1 MQILLV
7 PVFGPDD
14 SFPTWS
20 WLYTMTCST
29 KGTILSRSR
38 HQAAEARG
46 AAALASCQK
55 PALGETG
62 KSQQS
67 DTAIV
72 LSRSIHQPAKARVA
86 AAMASCQKS
95 ALGRQANLSQQSFER
110 VVELSPLSVD
120 FLHE

>member
-1 MQILLV
+1 MIAEKRKLHFTFLSLLFFFFF
-7 PVFGPDD
+7 PFI
-14 SFPTWS
+14 SFPFLPFS
-20 WLYTMTCST
+20 LQSI
-29 KGTILSRSR
+29 KGTVLSRSR
-38 HQAAEARG
+38 RQAAEARG

-86 AAMASCQKS
+86 AAMASCQKP
-95 ALGRQANLSQQSFER
+95 ALERQANLSQQSFER
-110 VVELSPLSVD
+110 VVEL
-120 FLHE
+120 

>member
-1 MQILLV
+1 MIAEKRKLHFTFLSLLFFFFS
-7 PVFGPDD
+7 PFI
-14 SFPTWS
+14 SFPFLPFS
-20 WLYTMTCST
+20 LQSI
-29 KGTILSRSR
+29 KGTVLSRSR

-46 AAALASCQK
+46 AASCQK

-86 AAMASCQKS
+86 AAMASCQKP
-95 ALGRQANLSQQSFER
+95 ALERQANLSQQSFER
-110 VVELSPLSVD
+110 VVEL
-120 FLHE
+120 